1 MTESCE
7 NEGRSEV
14 EFVAFALGDCV
25 VDVEQK
31 SAKYLRPVHRT
42 ALELA
47 IHNRFGAEI
56 GGFWL
61 MPDQIDQLKKL
72 PEYYP
77 INEAPFVARAVEAR
91 IAAARFGGGGAVGLN
106 APNAVVA
113 GVGDQHS
120 AVG

>member
-1 MTESCE
+1 MRFAQKRDDTEESAKKMSESCE
-7 NEGRSEV
+7 NQGPEV
-14 EFVAFALGDCV
+14 EFVAFALADCI

-61 MPDQIDQLKKL
+61 LAEQIDQLRKL

-77 INEAPFVARAVEAR
+77 VNEARFVARAVEAYLR
-91 IAAARFGGGGAVGLN
+91 AQLPELYSIC
-106 APNAVVA
+106 
-113 GVGDQHS
+113 
-120 AVG
+120 